1 MSATSSPGDPTP
13 EQDAGDDNG
22 DAIVVLTPDT
32 ATLERALAERAAKR
46 QAIASKKRQAATDR
60 QAFGVTLMKIKNYE
74 GAAGCF
80 ADACKLWRANP
91 VAHCD
96 LATAYLH
103 LGRFEDAEASAS
115 TALGLDPKLVEARYA
130 RAMARKGRGNVRAAI
145 VDLTTVLELAPDNA
159 SAQAALRDLQA
170 EQEDPPASTSAS
182 DAPATSNKAASA
194 SDEAPAAP
202 EPAPSTSEP
211 TASASG
217 AGPSTAPAPAA
228 DADADASY
236 AHPLPT
242 SPAAPHLLPLRRRLG
257 VRHLRRAAHR
267 HLAHAVSLL
276 QHLLLRARCA
286 LHLLAR
292 ARPAERARRP
302 GEEQGGAAAGTSG
315 EGADGSHNAN
325 ANDKS
330 RPKNN
335 SKPKGKSKKG
345 QGPRHTHNNSNSNAN
360 VLASVSA
367 QHAALAAELARR
379 MALFNLSMGVAPYEG
394 FGGLSPGGLPAGV
407 GSPGVAAQEGASA
420 GFTEYVPPPRA
431 ADATDADGTGAGL
444 SY

>member
-194 SDEAPAAP
+194 SDEAPAASA
-202 EPAPSTSEP
+202 PAPSTSEP
-211 TASASG
+211 AASASG
-217 AGPSTAPAPAA
+217 AGPSTTAPASSADADA

-236 AHPLPT
+236 ARPLPT
-242 SPAAPHLLPLRRRLG
+242 LPAAPHLLPLRRRLG

-276 QHLLLRARCA
+276 QHLLLRARRA
-286 LHLLAR
+286 LHLLAC
-292 ARPAERARRP
+292 ARPAER
-302 GEEQGGAAAGTSG
+302 TSG

-335 SKPKGKSKKG
+335 SKPKGKSKKA

-394 FGGLSPGGLPAGV
+394 FGGLSPGGLPVGLEVV

-431 ADATDADGTGAGL
+431 ADATDADGTGTGL